1 MADLHSLQCSTRII
15 TSKSCNPDNKYIE
28 EHGRVKAYPS
38 AQHIRNVKWKVILTS
53 SSQPGVI
60 FVLQYF
66 VITDIITH
74 WYALLSQNESLLF
87 FFQLM
92 LVTLFCGCSHISQFL
107 NKNSHRVKENTQV
120 NFGWFLISWCVMAGR
135 QQPWVPVSGHPT
147 AFWKPHLHH
156 LCTNRI
162 PASHCHSLEDR
173 KTGFSLWNWQRIVDC
188 KQGDIWNVLSTTS
201 KQQPFPRMS
210 WDRA

>member
-1 MADLHSLQCSTRII
+1 MKGNSHLFLPTWCHFCVAVFCYHWYNNTLICPFI
-15 TSKSCNPDNKYIE
+15 P
-28 EHGRVKAYPS
+28 
-38 AQHIRNVKWKVILTS
+38 KWKL
-53 SSQPGVI
+53 
-60 FVLQYF
+60 
-66 VITDIITH
+66 
-74 WYALLSQNESLLF
+74 AF

-92 LVTLFCGCSHISQFL
+92 LVTLFCGCPHISQFL
-107 NKNSHRVKENTQV
+107 NKNSHWVKENTQV